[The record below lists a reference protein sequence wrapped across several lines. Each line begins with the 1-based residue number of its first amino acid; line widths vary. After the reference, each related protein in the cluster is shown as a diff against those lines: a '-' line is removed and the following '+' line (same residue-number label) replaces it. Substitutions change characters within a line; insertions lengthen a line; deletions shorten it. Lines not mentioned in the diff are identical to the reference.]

1 MKRQVDLHIGVLTD
15 QLELLGLDTSR
26 DIATL
31 MSRVEHDGE
40 RFLTIDLPSLGEF
53 LEQGLSSGALPSA
66 GCFGFGRTSN
76 KDVRPR
82 FMHGL
87 WSMVFNS
94 WGVLLENPS
103 THAVRALRQICYLH
117 KKLKE
122 LPSPEKVE
130 AALQQYVETDKS
142 LSDTV
147 WPEELDELFDRVVYQ
162 KWGRFFDSMES
173 VVFHTQKL
181 EGAKHGP
188 GVVADRLSS
197 NGKWSQRK
205 WTERL
210 EQWFPAMYHLASTY
224 REIDDIEILPPGHE
238 IPARVLVVPK
248 TAKSP
253 RVICAEPVYN
263 QFIQQGL
270 ADLFGTWMDR
280 HRQVSNKDQE
290 PNKELAKAGSITG
303 LYSTIDLSEASDR
316 VSLQMVK
323 KIFRRWPN
331 LLGSI
336 LACRSM
342 TSQLPSGQLVQLR
355 KFASMGSAL
364 TFPIETIVFATI
376 AEMAVR
382 LSPAPETKP
391 DGISFRVYGDD
402 IVIHT
407 YAANALVGLLPRYG
421 LVVNRSKSFY
431 GEGPRTFRESCGGD
445 FFDGFD
451 VTPIRLKERLPQE
464 RSHVER
470 VIAIVAFRN
479 LYCKKYGPTEFVTSL
494 DEFISSIIP
503 FPEGYETT
511 PALVRWSNSPVPHG
525 MDEHFQRPTVKA
537 VTPQYTYREDPLDGE
552 GALLKF
558 FWTPFQEDPK
568 HLQYAGRP
576 VSAKLKYR
584 NVLL

>member
-1 MKRQVDLHIGVLTD
+1 MKRQADLHLGVLAD
-15 QLELLGLDTSR
+15 QLGLHGLDTLQDS
-26 DIATL
+26 ATL
-31 MSRVEHDGE
+31 ESRVEHDGE
-40 RFLTIDLPSLGEF
+40 RFLTLDLPRLGEY
-53 LEQGLSSGALPSA
+53 LETGLRQSGLPSA

-87 WSMVFNS
+87 WSMVFDR

-103 THAVRALRQICYLH
+103 PHAVASLRQVCYLH

-142 LSDTV
+142 LSDID
-147 WPEELDELFDRVVYQ
+147 WPEDLDDLFDRVVLR
-162 KWGRFFDSMES
+162 KWGSYFDSMEAI
-173 VVFHTQKL
+173 VFHTQRL
-181 EGAKHGP
+181 DGSKHGP
-188 GVVADRLSS
+188 GAVAEKLSA
-197 NGKWSQRK
+197 NRKWSQRV

-210 EQWFPAMYHLASTY
+210 EQWFPAMYHLSTTY
-224 REIDDIEILPPGHE
+224 REIDDVELLPPGRE
-238 IPARVLVVPK
+238 VPARVLVVPK

-253 RVICAEPVYN
+253 RIICAEPVYN

-270 ADLFGTWMDR
+270 FDLFGTWMNR
-280 HRQVSNKDQE
+280 HPQVSNKDQT
-290 PNKELAKAGSITG
+290 PNQKLARAGSLDG
-303 LYSTIDLSEASDR
+303 SFATIDLSEASDR

-323 KIFRRWPN
+323 KLFKRWPN

-342 TSQLPSGQLVQLR
+342 TSQLPDGSIIQLR

-382 LSPAPETKP
+382 LSREPEDRLQKP
-391 DGISFRVYGDD
+391 TFRVYGDD
-402 IVIHT
+402 IVIRS
-407 YAANALVGLLPRYG
+407 YAANELIRLLGLYG
-421 LVVNRSKSFY
+421 LKVNTAKTFC
-431 GEGPRTFRESCGGD
+431 EGNFRESCGGD
-445 FFDGFD
+445 FFHGTD
-451 VTPIRLKERLPQE
+451 VAPVRLKERLPQS
-464 RSHVER
+464 RSDVDE
-470 VIAIVAFRN
+470 VVAIVAFRN
-479 LYCKKYGPTEFVTSL
+479 LYCKKYGPTEFVTRL
-494 DEFISSIIP
+494 DEFISSVIP

-511 PALVRWSNSPVPHG
+511 PGLVRWADNPIPHG
-525 MDEHFQRPTVKA
+525 MDRHLQRPYVKA
-537 VTPQYTYREDPLDGE
+537 VVPRYSYRDDKLDGD

-558 FWTPFQEDPK
+558 FWTPFQEDK
-568 HLQYAGRP
+568 RHLEQAGRP
-576 VSAKLKYR
+576 ISARLKYG